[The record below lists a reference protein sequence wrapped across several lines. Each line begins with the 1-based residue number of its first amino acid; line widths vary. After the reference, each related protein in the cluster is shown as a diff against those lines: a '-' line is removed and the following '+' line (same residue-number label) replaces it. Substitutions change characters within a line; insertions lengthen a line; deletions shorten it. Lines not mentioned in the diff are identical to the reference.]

1 MKKNNGITLVLV
13 TMALLLSACRITVE
27 TDSGPVI
34 TETRNVSGFHAVQ
47 FTTAGTLDI
56 TQGNIESL
64 TIEAGKNVME
74 HLTSEV
80 QGGVLVLGF
89 DMSRWPELI
98 NIPIKF
104 HLVVKD
110 LDSIGLSGAGN
121 IEMDK
126 LDTTNL
132 SISLSGAG
140 NISLEDIQAS
150 MINTKLS
157 GAGNISLSGT
167 TEIQQALL
175 TGLGNY
181 QADDLKSQTS
191 SIQLT
196 GAGNA
201 QVWVKKELD
210 VTISGAGSVGYYGYP
225 EVTQDISG
233 LGTVHSLGEK

>member
-1 MKKNNGITLVLV
+1 MKKNHSLLIILVSL
-13 TMALLLSACRITVE
+13 ALLLSACRITID

-34 TETRNVSGFHAVQ
+34 TETRTVSGFHAIQ

-56 TQGNIESL
+56 TQGNTESL
-64 TIEAGKNVME
+64 TIEAGKNIME

-80 QGGVLVLGF
+80 QDGVLVLGF
-89 DMSRWPELI
+89 DMSQWPELI
-98 NIPIKF
+98 NFPIKF

-110 LDSIGLSGAGN
+110 LDSISLSGAGN

-132 SISLSGAG
+132 NISLSGAG

-150 MINTKLS
+150 TINTKLS
-157 GAGNISLSGT
+157 GAGNISLSGA
-167 TEIQQALL
+167 TEIHQALL

-181 QADDLKSQTS
+181 QADDLKSQSS
-191 SIQLT
+191 SIQVT

-201 QVWVKKELD
+201 QVWAEKELD

-225 EVTQDISG
+225 EVIQDISG
-233 LGTVHSLGEK
+233 LGSVHSLGEK